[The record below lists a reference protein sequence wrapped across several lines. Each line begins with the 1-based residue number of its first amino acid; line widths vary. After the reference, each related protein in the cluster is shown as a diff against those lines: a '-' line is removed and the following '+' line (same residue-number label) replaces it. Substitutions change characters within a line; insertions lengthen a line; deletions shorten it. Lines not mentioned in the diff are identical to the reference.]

1 MPLHCQKFQNSK
13 TIEFCGNPVNWIP
26 VYKREQGAMYNR
38 SIVTKD
44 KRETE
49 ECAHGVF
56 SEVKNTVTGKTRKDR
71 RRRSG
76 YAGRQSVMPGIVF
89 DVTLPKWL
97 VSTLSW
103 LSVHVRLP
111 TYSNSARYM
120 SSQHLLRRRRWINK
134 LLKDNR
140 KNWSIEILLC
150 VSSNSIL
157 YFFRSQNN
165 LAISRINATITRRV
179 SYAKSIE
186 NDIIKSNKMF

>member
-89 DVTLPKWL
+89 DVMLPKWL

-120 SSQHLLRRRRWINK
+120 SSQHYFEEEDGLINFSKIIERIDQLKFCYVSRVIQFYTFFDRKTILRYCIAYKCN
-134 LLKDNR
+134 DHA
-140 KNWSIEILLC
+140 S
-150 VSSNSIL
+150 SIL
-157 YFFRSQNN
+157 WKKHWKWY
-165 LAISRINATITRRV
+165 
-179 SYAKSIE
+179 YK
-186 NDIIKSNKMF
+186 IK